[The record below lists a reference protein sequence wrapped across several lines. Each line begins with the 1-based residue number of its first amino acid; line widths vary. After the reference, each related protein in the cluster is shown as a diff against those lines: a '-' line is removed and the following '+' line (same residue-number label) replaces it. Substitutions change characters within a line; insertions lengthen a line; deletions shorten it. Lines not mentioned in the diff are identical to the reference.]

1 MKTIKITLT
10 EEKYHSL
17 MHDLYHRFGELY
29 PVAVRGDESAY
40 SVMEEIMFLIFQF
53 ENRNLDYDEMK
64 EIMSNDLRKL
74 A

>member
-29 PVAVRGDESAY
+29 PVAVSGDESAY
-40 SVMEEIMFLIFQF
+40 SVMEEIMFLISSLKT
-53 ENRNLDYDEMK
+53 ETL
-64 EIMSNDLRKL
+64 IMTK
-74 A
+74 